1 MSQDETIKETV
12 IARLST
18 MPSDQKI
25 SVGSE
30 GEFTKEELIDHIK
43 RGDKIGK
50 KFIEI
55 ELEFLRALKE
65 VALSLIKGN
74 CTEESYIKSQNM
86 FRKNIQKLLTSE
98 APPGSENWV
107 RYLFWDMK
115 HQTILGDKNACFE

>member
-1 MSQDETIKETV
+1 MSQNETIKETV

-65 VALSLIKGN
+65 GVFMY
-74 CTEESYIKSQNM
+74 E
-86 FRKNIQKLLTSE
+86 
-98 APPGSENWV
+98 
-107 RYLFWDMK
+107 
-115 HQTILGDKNACFE
+115 